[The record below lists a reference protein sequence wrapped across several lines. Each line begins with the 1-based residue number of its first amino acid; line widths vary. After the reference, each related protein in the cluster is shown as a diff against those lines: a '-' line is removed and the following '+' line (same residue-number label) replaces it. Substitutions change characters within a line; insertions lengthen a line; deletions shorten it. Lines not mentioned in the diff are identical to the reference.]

1 MCPDDSTGLA
11 ESSAE
16 GDVTIPA
23 PARSSVTS
31 PVVTRLIRF
40 LEEITPNA
48 QTAYTPETRIFS
60 TGLFDSL
67 ALVQLVVWVE
77 RETGSQLDVRSL
89 DFQREWAT
97 VADIAAFIERGRAG
111 EASAR

>member
-1 MCPDDSTGLA
+1 M
-11 ESSAE
+11 
-16 GDVTIPA
+16 PA
-23 PARSSVTS
+23 PAQSSVTS
-31 PVVTRLIRF
+31 PVVNRLIWF

-48 QTAYTPETRIFS
+48 QTGYTPETRIFA

-77 RETGSQLDVRSL
+77 RETGSPVDVRAL

-97 VADIAAFIERGRAG
+97 VADIAAFVERGKGRD
-111 EASAR
+111 AR